1 MTGIKIR
8 LQKHVNRF
16 QIMGRIIMALVIV
29 VNADVNPPVFA
40 FAAGQRERSKRG
52 VENSDMKDGSLP
64 KKKSWIQ
71 YDYPT
76 WRKAQ
81 GFCFW

>member
-29 VNADVNPPVFA
+29 VNADVNPPSLLWPLA
-40 FAAGQRERSKRG
+40 K
-52 VENSDMKDGSLP
+52 GSAVSGEL
-64 KKKSWIQ
+64 K
-71 YDYPT
+71 T
-76 WRKAQ
+76 LT
-81 GFCFW
+81 

>member
-29 VNADVNPPVFA
+29 VNADVNPPSLLWPLAKGSAVS
-40 FAAGQRERSKRG
+40 RELKT
-52 VENSDMKDGSLP
+52 L
-64 KKKSWIQ
+64 
-71 YDYPT
+71 T
-76 WRKAQ
+76 
-81 GFCFW
+81 